1 MKETF
6 EDYLQRLKD
15 RRTED
20 DYKYT
25 DEDFIQYQ
33 EYIRD
38 CWLTNLSVY
47 KCLEFMYF
55 AERDMDD
62 QLFNRETKQETEVN
76 DFINKLMYRIKVLRT
91 GIENALVLNDIN
103 ELKKILSKSLEDV
116 PTTSDGKWQKIKQE
130 QHNFLPGFIKQFE
143 EGGEYQELTN
153 KDWSVSQ
160 FLKWLKSNN
169 FKIIK

>member
-6 EDYLQRLKD
+6 EQYLQRLKD

-25 DEDFIQYQ
+25 DEDFKK
-33 EYIRD
+33 YIYYIFD
-38 CWLTNLSVY
+38 CYEKGMSVY

-62 QLFNRETKQETEVN
+62 QLFNRESKQESTADYIDRHIVQAMVEV
-76 DFINKLMYRIKVLRT
+76 
-91 GIENALVLNDIN
+91 A
-103 ELKKILSKSLEDV
+103 
-116 PTTSDGKWQKIKQE
+116 KQE
-130 QHNFLPGFIKQFE
+130 QHDFLPGFIKQFE

-153 KDWSVSQ
+153 EDWSVSQ

>member
-25 DEDFIQYQ
+25 DEDFKNHIH
-33 EYIRD
+33 YIFD
-38 CWLTNLSVY
+38 CYEKDLSVY

-62 QLFNRETKQETEVN
+62 QLFNRETKQETEVS

-91 GIENALVLNDIN
+91 GIENALVVNDIN
-103 ELKKILSKSLEDV
+103 EVKKILSKSLEDV
-116 PTTSDGKWQKIKQE
+116 PTTSDGKWQKIK
-130 QHNFLPGFIKQFE
+130 K
-143 EGGEYQELTN
+143 
-153 KDWSVSQ
+153 
-160 FLKWLKSNN
+160 
-169 FKIIK
+169 

>member
-25 DEDFIQYQ
+25 DEDFIKYE

-38 CWLTNLSVY
+38 CCKNGMSVY

-55 AERDMDD
+55 AKQDMDD
-62 QLFNRETKQETEVN
+62 QLFNREPKQETEVN

-91 GIENALVLNDIN
+91 GIENALVVNDIN

-130 QHNFLPGFIKQFE
+130 IENG
-143 EGGEYQELTN
+143 
-153 KDWSVSQ
+153 
-160 FLKWLKSNN
+160 KS
-169 FKIIK
+169 K